1 MAKRQLTPE
10 FREFLACL
18 NRAGVEYLLVGGYAV
33 NHYGYHRFTEDIDF
47 WIAVSDANLDLL
59 LAAIR
64 DFFGEDLAGLDKRFL
79 QENEALFLGRVPN
92 KIEVFKHCSGL
103 EFSDAYRRREETTI
117 DGEPVKL
124 ISLVDLRRNKRASGR
139 NKDLADLDNLP
150 ESP

>member
-47 WIAVSDANLDLL
+47 WIAVSDANLDRL

-64 DFFGEDLAGLDKRFL
+64 DFFGEDLPGLDKRFL
-79 QENEALFLGRVPN
+79 EQNEALFLGAVPN
-92 KIEVFKHCSGL
+92 RIEVFKHCSGIR
-103 EFSDAYRRREETTI
+103 FSEAYPHRHETTL

-124 ISLVDLRRNKRASGR
+124 ISLSDLKKNKQASGR
-139 NKDLADLDNLP
+139 LKDLADLDNLP
-150 ESP
+150 E

>member
-10 FREFLACL
+10 FRQFLASL

-47 WIAVSDANLDLL
+47 WIAASDENFDRL
-59 LAAIR
+59 LAAAR
-64 DFFGEDLAGLDKRFL
+64 DFFGEDLAGLNKKFL
-79 QENEALFLGRVPN
+79 EEHEALFFGGVPN
-92 KIEVFKHCSGL
+92 KIEIFKHCSGL
-103 EFSDAYRRREETTI
+103 EFSEAYSRRHETII

-124 ISLVDLRRNKRASGR
+124 ISLADLKINKRASGR

-150 ESP
+150 D